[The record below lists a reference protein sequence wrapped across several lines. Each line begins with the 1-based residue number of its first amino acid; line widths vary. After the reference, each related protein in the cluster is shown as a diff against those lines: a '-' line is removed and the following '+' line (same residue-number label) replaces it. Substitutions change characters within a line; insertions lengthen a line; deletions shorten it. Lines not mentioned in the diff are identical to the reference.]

1 MKNLNCFFWIVEI
14 VLLLAAVIVLT
25 VSAYHPNT
33 VRHRQYF
40 DIGLLAIA
48 FSILVRRIEEG
59 WKK

>member
-1 MKNLNCFFWIVEI
+1 MTNLNRFFWVVEV
-14 VLLLAAVIVLT
+14 VLLLAAVIVL
-25 VSAYHPNT
+25 SISSYHPNT

-59 WKK
+59 WKH